1 MVLYFVGNINLA
13 LYISI
18 ITIIRLL
25 VINFVHMLF
34 SKMIGRLVMN

>member
-1 MVLYFVGNINLA
+1 MVLYFAGNINLL

-18 ITIIRLL
+18 ITIIRFLI
-25 VINFVHMLF
+25 INYVHMLF